1 MQKQKRRLNSYR
13 LSLSFT
19 DKHYFSASSSFLT
32 VYIEL
37 MIIIYIQ
44 NNKKAQIKQKRKAN
58 RIQFQ
63 SEREKESKEGKETKQ
78 RSFLHFSDSGERERE
93 KKRSFLLIQS
103 VEFSS
108 VFSLAK
114 W

>member
-19 DKHYFSASSSFLT
+19 DKHYFSASSPFLT

-58 RIQFQ
+58 RIKFQ
-63 SEREKESKEGKETKQ
+63 SEKEKEGKETKQ

-93 KKRSFLLIQS
+93 KAKLPSDSIGGIFQCFL
-103 VEFSS
+103 
-108 VFSLAK
+108 AG
-114 W
+114 